1 MPLRQKN
8 TFYINL
14 HFGFINY
21 LYLQIKTNLNKTYYM
36 KKLFAIL
43 LILVVSFGLKVKA
56 DEGMWLLPLI
66 EKLNMG
72 KMTELGLKLSAEDI
86 YSLNK
91 ASVKDAIIIF
101 GGGCT
106 GEIVSSQGLILT
118 NHHCG
123 YGSIQQHSSVDH
135 DYLRDGFWAMTKD
148 QELPNP
154 NLGVTFLIRI
164 EDVSAQI
171 LANVKPGMSET
182 DRTAAIN
189 EVRQTIEKKAG
200 EGNNY
205 RAQVG
210 SFYGGN
216 YFYLLVYER
225 YNDVRLVGA
234 PPTSIGK
241 FGSDTDNW
249 EWPRHTGDFSV
260 FRVYSGPDG
269 KPAPYSKDNIPLKPK
284 HYLPVSI
291 KDLNKGDFAMIM
303 GYPGRTN
310 RYMTS
315 FEINEQLQIVHPD
328 RIKIR
333 GIKQDIWMK
342 DMQTDQKINIQYASK
357 YFGSSNYWKY
367 SIGQKGG
374 LERLNVKA
382 KKEEIENQFNKWV
395 VATPERKA
403 KYGEALNMIKTS
415 VEGRAEYYNALQY
428 LNECISG
435 CELFGVNR
443 GVANLITALKTGDKQ
458 KISDATTQF
467 KNNTADFYK
476 DYNPP
481 TDVKSMKAMLT
492 LYRAD
497 VPAKFHPDFYTN
509 VVDKKFKGSIDKFV
523 DDLFAKSV
531 FASEVKLNAFLAKP
545 VLKTLETDPV
555 YLTTTSIYKV
565 GGDISKGS
573 SQFDATLLTGKR
585 MWVAALMEMAPEK
598 TQYPDANST
607 MRLSYGT
614 VKDYDPRDAV
624 TYKYFTT
631 LQGVVDKYKPG
642 DYEFDLPKR
651 LIDLNAKKEFGR
663 YGSPKGYMP
672 VCFLTTNDITGGNS
686 GSPVMN
692 GNGELIGLAFDGNW
706 ESMSGDIAYEPELQR
721 TIVVDIRYVLWVMDV
736 YSGAKHLVDEMTIV
750 N

>member
-1 MPLRQKN
+1 
-8 TFYINL
+8 
-14 HFGFINY
+14 
-21 LYLQIKTNLNKTYYM
+21 M

-43 LILVVSFGLKVKA
+43 LVLTLSLGFKARA

-91 ASVKDAIIIF
+91 ASVKDAIVIF

-123 YGSIQQHSSVDH
+123 YGSIQAHSSVDH
-135 DYLRDGFWAMTKD
+135 DYLKDGFWAMSKEE
-148 QELPNP
+148 ELPNP
-154 NLGVTFLIRI
+154 NLSVTFLIRI
-164 EDVSAQI
+164 EEVTEQI
-171 LANVKPGMSET
+171 LANVKQGATET
-182 DRTAAIN
+182 ERTAAIN
-189 EVRQTIEKKAG
+189 EARQAIEKKAS
-200 EGNNY
+200 EGTNY
-205 RAQVG
+205 RASVA

-234 PPTSIGK
+234 PPSSIGK

-260 FRVYSGPDG
+260 FRVYSAADG
-269 KPAPYSKDNIPLKPK
+269 KPAAYSKENVPLKPK

-291 KDLNKGDFAMIM
+291 KDRNKDDFAMIL

-315 FEINEQLQIVHPD
+315 FEVNEQLQIVHPD

-333 GIKQDIWMK
+333 GIKQDIWMN
-342 DMQTDQKINIQYASK
+342 DMKVNEKVNIQYSAK

-382 KKEEIENQFNKWV
+382 KKEAIENQFNTWV
-395 VATPERKA
+395 VADPQRKA
-403 KYGEALNMIKTS
+403 KYGEVLNMIKTS
-415 VEGRAEYYNALQY
+415 IEGRAEFYNAMQY
-428 LNECISG
+428 INECMSG
-435 CELFGVNR
+435 CELISLNR
-443 GVANLITALKTGDKQ
+443 FATMLVTALKSGDSK
-458 KISDATTQF
+458 KITEATDRIRE
-467 KNNTADFYK
+467 NISDFYK
-476 DYNPP
+476 DYNAS
-481 TDVKSMKAMLT
+481 TDNKSTKAMLK

-497 VPAKFHPDFYTN
+497 ISEKFQPDFYAN
-509 VVDKKFKGSIDKFV
+509 IVDKKFKGDVDKFV
-523 DDLFAKSV
+523 DNLFAKSI
-531 FASEVKLNAFLAKP
+531 FPNEAKLKAFLDKP
-545 VLKTLETDPV
+545 VLKALEADPLYV
-555 YLTTTSIYKV
+555 MATSIYKTA
-565 GGDISKGS
+565 GDISKGS
-573 SQFDATLLTGKR
+573 SQFDAGLATGKR
-585 MWVAALMEMAPEK
+585 LWIAALMEMAPEK
-598 TQYPDANST
+598 TLYPDANST

-614 VKDYDPRDAV
+614 VQDYDPKDAV

-631 LQGVVDKYKPG
+631 LQGVVDKFKPG

-651 LIDLNAKKEFGR
+651 LLDLNAKKEFGR
-663 YGSPKGYMP
+663 YASPKGYMP

-706 ESMSGDIAYEPELQR
+706 EAMSGDIAYETQLQR
-721 TIVVDIRYVLWVMDV
+721 TIVVDIRYVLWTMDI
-736 YSGAKHLVDEMTIV
+736 YAGAKHLVDEMTIV
-750 N
+750 Q